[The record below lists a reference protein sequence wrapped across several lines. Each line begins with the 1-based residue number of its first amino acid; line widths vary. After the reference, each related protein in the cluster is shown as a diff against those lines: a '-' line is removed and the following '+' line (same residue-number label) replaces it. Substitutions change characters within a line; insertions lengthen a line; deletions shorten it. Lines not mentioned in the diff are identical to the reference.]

1 MVAFSINHKCKRT
14 LATYGPFRY
23 YREEFIRETTIVIA
37 GTTSPE
43 EEEEEEEEPEFSLV
57 NNVTFNGM
65 PRHNGM
71 FSLFRHSDK
80 WGKDS
85 MYPTLIRAAVLDLD
99 DPMEVVLA
107 SVKGT
112 SCI

>member
-1 MVAFSINHKCKRT
+1 MDESSDA
-14 LATYGPFRY
+14 
-23 YREEFIRETTIVIA
+23 
-37 GTTSPE
+37 SPE

-99 DPMEVVLA
+99 DPFTFPVGPSSDDLA
-107 SVKGT
+107 NSLK
-112 SCI
+112 